1 MALGKSEKG
10 TGRESFGFLIQ
21 LLARRLD
28 AHMKTELEKQGVDIK
43 VFSNLMMLFHKDG
56 INQREIGKHLNFPEY
71 YTSRNVDALV
81 AAGFAERRADPDSR
95 RSFLIF
101 LTDAGRKKAA
111 LLPQVVRSSNDLFLD
126 NLDAGERQ
134 ELIRLLQ
141 KATEV

>member
-1 MALGKSEKG
+1 MALGKMQKG

-21 LLARRLD
+21 LLSRRLD
-28 AHMKTELEKQGVDIK
+28 VHMKTELEKQGVDIK

-101 LTDAGRKKAA
+101 LTEAGRKKASQ
-111 LLPQVVRSSNDLFLD
+111 LPQVVRSSNDLFLA
-126 NLDAGERQ
+126 NLDADERKD
-134 ELIRLLQ
+134 LIRLLQ
-141 KATEV
+141 KATGQ

>member
-1 MALGKSEKG
+1 MALGKIQKG

-21 LLARRLD
+21 LLSRRLD
-28 AHMKTELEKQGVDIK
+28 VHMKTELEKQGVDIK

-101 LTDAGRKKAA
+101 LTEAGRKKAA
-111 LLPQVVRSSNDLFLD
+111 QLPQVVRSSNDLFLA
-126 NLDAGERQ
+126 NLDADERKD
-134 ELIRLLQ
+134 LIRLLQ
-141 KATEV
+141 KTTGQ